1 LKERNL
7 LPRIAAVETV
17 NPPHKLSQ
25 KETMEFARNL
35 FKDAFS
41 DIERLLKVFQNG
53 EISSRYFV
61 MPIEWFK
68 EKRSFQEKNDLY
80 IDFATNLGAECIE
93 KVMGTSESP
102 IIPYENIDA
111 IFFISSSGIS
121 TPSIEARIMNVLPF
135 SPHTKRIP
143 IWGLG
148 CAGGASGFSR
158 AFDYCKAYPKSN
170 VLVLSVELCS
180 LTFQHEDLSK
190 SNLVGTSLFADGV
203 ACALICGDESDVSMS
218 TALSPY
224 ITDTMSTLKPHSED
238 VMGWELKDT
247 GLYVVFS
254 RDIPNVIRTWLKPN
268 VDEFLNRNHLTS
280 EQIKHFIAHP
290 GGKKVLQAYVE
301 ALGLPLSKTD
311 ISRDVLMSNG
321 NMSSATVFYVLKKFM
336 ETEQNEGDLGI
347 MAALGPGFS
356 SELLLVEWRK

>member
-1 LKERNL
+1 MPL
-7 LPRIAAVETV
+7 IAAVETV

-25 KETMEFARNL
+25 DETMQFAKNL
-35 FKDAFS
+35 FQDAFS

-68 EKRSFQEKNDLY
+68 EKRSFEEKNDLY
-80 IDFATNLGAECIE
+80 IDFATNLGADCIQ
-93 KVMGTSESP
+93 KCIGPPKDSF
-102 IIPYENIDA
+102 IPYEEIDA

-121 TPSIEARIMNVLPF
+121 TPSIEARIMNMLPF

-203 ACALICGDESDVSMS
+203 ACALICGDESRAGKESAS
-218 TALSPY
+218 LKPY
-224 ITDTMSTLKPHSED
+224 IKDTMSTLKPHSED
-238 VMGWELKDT
+238 VMGWEVKNT

-268 VDEFLNRNHLTS
+268 VDEFLNRNRLTG
-280 EQIKHFIAHP
+280 EQIDHFIAHP
-290 GGKKVLQAYVE
+290 GGKKVLQAYTD

-311 ISRDVLMSNG
+311 ISKDVLMTNG

-336 ETEQNEGDLGI
+336 ESDVKEGDLGI

-356 SELLLVEWRK
+356 SELLLVEWGK

>member
-1 LKERNL
+1 MPK
-7 LPRIAAVETV
+7 IAAVETV

-35 FKDAFS
+35 FQDAFS
-41 DIERLLKVFQNG
+41 DLERLLKVFQNG

-80 IDFATNLGAECIE
+80 IDFATNLGAECIQ
-93 KVMGTSESP
+93 KCMGPADRP

-111 IFFISSSGIS
+111 IFFISSSGLS
-121 TPSIEARIMNVLPF
+121 TPSIEARIMNMLPF
-135 SPHTKRIP
+135 SSHTKRIP

-180 LTFQHEDLSK
+180 LTFQHEDFSK

-203 ACALICGDESDVSMS
+203 ACALICGDESDTGKSGE
-218 TALSPY
+218 LKPY
-224 ITDTMSTLKPHSED
+224 ILDTMSTLKPHSED
-238 VMGWELKDT
+238 VMGWEVKDT

-268 VDEFLNRNHLTS
+268 VDEFLNRNHLTG
-280 EQIKHFIAHP
+280 EQIKNFIAHP
-290 GGKKVLQAYVE
+290 GGKKVLQAYVD

-321 NMSSATVFYVLKKFM
+321 NMSSATVFYVLKQFM
-336 ETEQNEGDLGI
+336 ELKQNEGDLGI

>member
-1 LKERNL
+1 M
-7 LPRIAAVETV
+7 PRIAAVETV

-35 FKDAFS
+35 FQDAFS

-53 EISSRYFV
+53 EISTRYFV

-68 EKRSFQEKNDLY
+68 KKRSFQEKNDLY
-80 IDFATNLGAECIE
+80 IDFATNLGAECIQ
-93 KVMGTSESP
+93 KCMGHADRP

-121 TPSIEARIMNVLPF
+121 TPSIEARIMNMLPF
-135 SPHTKRIP
+135 SSHTKRIP

-180 LTFQHEDLSK
+180 LTFQHEDFSK

-203 ACALICGDESDVSMS
+203 ACALICGDESDAGKSS
-218 TALSPY
+218 ELKPY
-224 ITDTMSTLKPHSED
+224 ILDTMSTLKPHSED
-238 VMGWELKDT
+238 VMGWEVKDT

-268 VDEFLNRNHLTS
+268 VDEFLNRNHLTG
-280 EQIKHFIAHP
+280 EQIKNFIAHP
-290 GGKKVLQAYVE
+290 GGKKVLQAYVD

-321 NMSSATVFYVLKKFM
+321 NMSSATVFYVLKQFM
-336 ETEQNEGDLGI
+336 DIKQNEGDLGI